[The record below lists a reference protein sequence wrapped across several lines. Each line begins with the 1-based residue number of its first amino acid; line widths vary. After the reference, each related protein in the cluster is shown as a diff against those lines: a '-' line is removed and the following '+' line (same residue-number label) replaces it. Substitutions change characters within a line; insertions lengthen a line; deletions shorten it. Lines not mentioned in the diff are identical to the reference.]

1 MRMTL
6 WKILLV
12 VTITAPLPACG
23 PLLVGGGAA
32 VVADE
37 IAEQEQGG
45 DGLF

>member
-1 MRMTL
+1 MTKTL
-6 WKILLV
+6 IAALLFS
-12 VTITAPLPACG
+12 TLTLSGCG
-23 PLLVGGGAA
+23 AVLVGAGTA